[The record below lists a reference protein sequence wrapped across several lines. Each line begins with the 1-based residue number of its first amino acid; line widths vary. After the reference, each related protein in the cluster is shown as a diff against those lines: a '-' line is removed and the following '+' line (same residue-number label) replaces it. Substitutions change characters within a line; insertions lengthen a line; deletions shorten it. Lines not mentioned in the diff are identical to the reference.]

1 MLQTSHTGNKNIKI
15 INEFKTTKS
24 IITIKSKYFI
34 QNNTSSITTE
44 QMQNSNTEKSQR
56 MHNKTY
62 KKYET
67 YCSSQNIKYNT
78 HTEKI

>member
-24 IITIKSKYFI
+24 IITIKSKYFL
-34 QNNTSSITTE
+34 QNNTTE